1 MNFPALYKKTGSKWM
16 VWHLWVEEIENKCLI
31 KRRYGQENGKMT
43 ETVKEITKGKN
54 IGKSNETTMFQQA
67 CNDAQSLFNKQKD
80 TNRYT
85 ESKNETTNETVVAPM
100 LAHSFD
106 KHSSKIKYPCYV
118 QPKLDGVRMLCRF
131 PNFQCYSRTGK
142 LFDAVPMRGITDA
155 LVRVVHANSL
165 LKDTIVCFDGELYS
179 PDLMFEDIVAA
190 CRTSVAHDKDK
201 YTRLEYHIYDFV
213 PKDTKMNFAE
223 RYNILK
229 NVHFANEPSLTL
241 VDSEHVDSENDV
253 YAMHER
259 YVSQRYEGIMI
270 RNHKGTYKPSRS
282 YDLQK
287 YKYFVDSEFEITDVK
302 EAEGTD
308 AGTAIIQCKTEKHD
322 LFWVRPKGS
331 REFRKK
337 LLSDKDSIFGKKL
350 TVRYQNLTDKGVPR
364 FPVGICVRD
373 YE

>member
-1 MNFPALYKKTGSKWM
+1 MDFPTLYKKTGSKWM
-16 VWHLWVEEIENKCLI
+16 VWYLWVVQETENKCLI

-54 IGKSNETTMFQQA
+54 IGKSNETTVFQQA

-85 ESKNETTNETVVAPM
+85 ESKTANETVVGPM

-106 KHSSKIKYPCYV
+106 KHASKIKYPCYV

-131 PNFQCYSRTGK
+131 PNFECYSRTGK

-155 LVRVVHANSL
+155 LRRVVQANTS
-165 LKDTIVCFDGELYS
+165 LKDNVVCFDGELYS

-213 PKDTKMNFAE
+213 PKDKLNFSE
-223 RYNILK
+223 RYNLLK
-229 NVHFANEPSLTL
+229 SIHFLKEPSLTL
-241 VDSEHVDSENDV
+241 VKSERIESETHV
-253 YAMHER
+253 YAMHDH
-259 YVSQRYEGIMI
+259 YVSERYEGIMI
-270 RNHKGTYKPSRS
+270 RNHKGAYKSSRS

-287 YKYFVDSEFEITDVK
+287 YKYFVDHEFEITNVK

-308 AGTAIIQCKTEKHD
+308 AGTAIIQCKTDQRD

-331 REFRKK
+331 REFRKQ
-337 LLSDKDSIFGKKL
+337 LLLDKDLIVGKQL